1 MGRRDRRHARGPAVT
16 SWVPFVVVLALLGG
30 AVAAYHWDLGHRL
43 LGTPTL
49 VAMPQEAPP
58 PGLTLP
64 SARPPAPVAEPAPAA
79 RPLPGAVRR
88 ALADGMRDPHLGKVH
103 VAVAGLSGPPVVADH
118 DKPVTPASTTKLLTT
133 TAALESLGPDHRFA
147 TTTVLARGRVTLVGG
162 GDPYLASKPVPATEP
177 GQVPDPAALDD
188 RADLRTLARDTA
200 TALRERHVRTVR
212 LAYDDSRFTGPAVN
226 PRWPDDYVP
235 DGVVPPITALW
246 ADEGQD
252 AAGYGFVADPA
263 ATAAADFRARL
274 AEAGIRVR
282 GTTAHRPAP
291 VGSRELARVTSAP
304 LADVVEHLLAV
315 SDNQAAEVLAR
326 QVGIQEGTGG
336 SSRQGVSAVRRVLAG
351 LGIPLAGD
359 RWWDGSGLSRQNR
372 VRPSTLVR
380 VLQTAAAPAHPEL
393 RSVVSGLPVAG
404 FLGSLADR
412 YDDRRTARGLVRAK
426 TGTLA
431 GVSSLAGI
439 ATDRTGTPI
448 VFALMSTDVPL
459 ADGDSVRTALDHL
472 AAALADCRCTRSG
485 RGRG

>member
-1 MGRRDRRHARGPAVT
+1 MGRRDRRHARGPAAT

-30 AVAAYHWDLGHRL
+30 AVSAYHWDLGHRL

-49 VAMPQEAPP
+49 VAAPQEAPP

-64 SARPPAPVAEPAPAA
+64 TARPPQPVADPAPDT

-88 ALADGMRDPHLGKVH
+88 ALAAGLRDPHLGKVH
-103 VAVAGLSGPPVVADH
+103 VAVAGLTGAPVVSDH
-118 DKPVTPASTTKLLTT
+118 DTPATPASTTKLLTT
-133 TAALESLGPDHRFA
+133 AAALESLGPDHRFS

-188 RADLRTLARDTA
+188 RADLRTLARETA
-200 TALRERHVRTVR
+200 KALRARHVRSVR
-212 LAYDDSRFTGPAVN
+212 LSYDDSLFSGPAVN

-246 ADEGQD
+246 ADEGGD
-252 AAGYGFVADPA
+252 GSGYGFVADPS
-263 ATAAADFRARL
+263 ATAAADFRTWL
-274 AEAGIRVR
+274 GKEGIRVR
-282 GTTAHRPAP
+282 GTTRHHRAP
-291 VGSRELARVTSAP
+291 SAARELARVTGAP

-326 QVGIQEGTGG
+326 QVGIEEGTGG
-336 SSRQGVSAVRRVLAG
+336 SFRQGVSAVRQVLAG
-351 LGIPLAGD
+351 LGVPLAGD

-380 VLQTAAAPAHPEL
+380 VLQTACSPAHPEL

-439 ATDRTGTPI
+439 ATDRSGTPI

-459 ADGDSVRTALDHL
+459 ADGDAVRTALDHL
-472 AAALADCRCTRSG
+472 AAALADCRCTRAS